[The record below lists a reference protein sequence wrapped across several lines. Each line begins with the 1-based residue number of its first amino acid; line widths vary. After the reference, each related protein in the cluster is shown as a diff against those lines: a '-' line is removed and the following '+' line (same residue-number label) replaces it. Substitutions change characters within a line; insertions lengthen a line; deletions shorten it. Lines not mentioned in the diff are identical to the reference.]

1 MLIDLKNG
9 LNKSIR
15 LLLLSLLFPTSISSQ
30 NNEMTRSLPQKK
42 INTITTYSCSPEGID
57 CFIHEKKYFN
67 QNGNHIKT
75 EEFSLNDVYKTT
87 TYYYNPQN
95 RLDSVVVNLSNNNE
109 KNYTSTFKY
118 DLNGKLIEE
127 VTKSVKNIK
136 DSKEFVYNQDG
147 QLIIEIHKSNNQ
159 KIIEKIFFND
169 DSKNNYKETI
179 KYFPEK
185 DVEIILKHYNQNDT
199 VKEIVYFSFI
209 EKYTYDSNNKLIERS
224 YVNKN
229 NIIEQSQIYSYKNDL
244 LESSYM
250 KTPENQIDMYCKYEY
265 SYFDN

>member
-1 MLIDLKNG
+1 M
-9 LNKSIR
+9 
-15 LLLLSLLFPTSISSQ
+15 
-30 NNEMTRSLPQKK
+30 
-42 INTITTYSCSPEGID
+42 
-57 CFIHEKKYFN
+57 
-67 QNGNHIKT
+67 
-75 EEFSLNDVYKTT
+75 
-87 TYYYNPQN
+87 
-95 RLDSVVVNLSNNNE
+95 SNNNE